1 MVPLKMNAVDS
12 FDEGESD
19 FDSVV
24 KDDGVRD
31 VDDGP
36 DGEQEQE
43 APIAE
48 LVEEVVVIE
57 IRCPAACLS
66 RTPSEKARCPR
77 RQSQA
82 GRNAS
87 CSKTGGSEARGQSA
101 ARQEGRG

>member
-43 APIAE
+43 AM
-48 LVEEVVVIE
+48 
-57 IRCPAACLS
+57 
-66 RTPSEKARCPR
+66 KALLALI
-77 RQSQA
+77 SDYF
-82 GRNAS
+82 G
-87 CSKTGGSEARGQSA
+87 
-101 ARQEGRG
+101 EGE